1 VPYLIAV
8 ATNVSSY
15 QPLRG
20 VPAIPRLAPATSAGL
35 PLGGPNIVPTLL
47 LLDVRRRLPSYK
59 RTALCLLVQLVWSIG
74 APVCGPGVDRFE
86 HAMGR
91 ARHTEWLRARAVARS
106 RTMLTRNGTRPK
118 FE

>member
-8 ATNVSSY
+8 ATKRL
-15 QPLRG
+15 QL
-20 VPAIPRLAPATSAGL
+20 PAAAWRTGDTPASAGL

-59 RTALCLLVQLVWSIG
+59 RTVLCLLVQLVWSIG

-106 RTMLTRNGTRPK
+106 RTMPTRNGTRPK